1 MNKWLYNDGYSKIGF
16 DEVVP
21 CVVQVLTGTARNNEH
36 YQQATGLSLE
46 VLKEKSVEFNKLH
59 VLLDGSQ
66 AGPITSSDI
75 DYFRNSILP
84 DMYSRGV
91 RYVAFV
97 PPEKKISGIILA
109 EMFRNITFKN
119 LTIKQFTDFSS
130 ARKWLKKLDIY

>member
-36 YQQATGLSLE
+36 YQQATDMSVA
-46 VLKEKSVEFNKLH
+46 VLKQKAEEFSKMHL
-59 VLLDGSQ
+59 LLDGSQ

-75 DYFRNSILP
+75 DYFRNSVLP
-84 DMYSRGV
+84 DMYNRGV
-91 RYVAFV
+91 RYVAFI
-97 PPEKKISGIILA
+97 PPEKKLSGIILA
-109 EMFRNITFKN
+109 EMFRNINFKN
-119 LTIKQFTDFSS
+119 LTIKQFTDFTS